1 MKNLLLYTA
10 ILIVTLSF
18 TIENGRLSGVV
29 TYRNPNGPANQ
40 ADLGSEI
47 YAINEADL
55 RSTQYDDIINVVG
68 NFQRNKSQYSLVEYN
83 TIDPVRIK
91 KNQDNFDA
99 LSTFACKYINGF
111 KQLPAIVR
119 AATNETGKYTLLLR
133 PGKYYILFV
142 SGSVKSNNI
151 AEING
156 NIELETVDVKTA
168 GETFLDEEY
177 EKKER
182 IWIKLITSWQPDGC

>member
-111 KQLPAIVR
+111 KQLPASVR

-156 NIELETVDVKTA
+156 NIDLETVDVKTA
-168 GETFLDEEY
+168 GETFLDEEF